1 MDNNAITPDDAL
13 AFYSSL
19 VSSRETLQKELQ
31 EEIDKAIPQEVKDHI
46 EDIKAEIQPKL
57 DRISQEIQL
66 YEGRLKEYVLTV
78 QGTLKGEHHMVVW
91 SKGRTSWDT
100 KSLEGYAKA
109 HPELLVFK
117 TEGNPSVS
125 IRRR

>member
-1 MDNNAITPDDAL
+1 MDNNTIRPDDAIYY
-13 AFYSSL
+13 YSGL
-19 VSSRETLQKELQ
+19 VISRDNLQKELQ
-31 EEIDKAIPQEVKDHI
+31 EEIEKAIPQEVKDQI
-46 EDIKAEIQPKL
+46 EDIKAELQPKL
-57 DRISQEIQL
+57 DHLNQEIQL
-66 YEGRLKEYVLTV
+66 YEGRLKEYVSVT
-78 QGTLKGEHHMVVW
+78 QETLKGEYHMFVW

-117 TEGNPSVS
+117 SEGKPSVS